1 MKRTAVPPSQT
12 NYDILDVPANAP
24 AERIKESYH
33 VFASIWHPDRFAQ
46 GSKQHQLATR
56 KLRELNAAYEVLRDP
71 ARRAAYD
78 RRLIEERRV
87 SGVYW
92 TLRAQGQYGPPT
104 GSTNRAAML
113 AYACGLVT
121 GITVLLVPAY
131 RRDRFVRFHAWQS
144 VLLSIITY
152 LGIVLGPLVGLHRPI
167 YWLLWMTGFAV
178 CSIFLMKRAYY
189 NEPYQLPVLGA
200 LAVRSAGLE
209 PQPEPDASAE
219 TAESREHVF

>member
-1 MKRTAVPPSQT
+1 MPPSQT
-12 NYDILDVPANAP
+12 YYDILDVPANAP

-33 VFASIWHPDRFAQ
+33 VIASIWHPDRFAQ

-78 RRLIEERRV
+78 RRLVEERRV

-92 TLRAQGQYGPPT
+92 ALRAQGQYGPPA
-104 GSTNRAAML
+104 GPTNRAAVL
-113 AYACGLVT
+113 AYVCGLVT
-121 GITVLLVPAY
+121 GIALLVAPG
-131 RRDRFVRFHAWQS
+131 RRHDRFVHFHAWQS
-144 VLLSIITY
+144 TY
-152 LGIVLGPLVGLHRPI
+152 LSLAAYLGVLLGPLLGLHRPI

-189 NEPYQLPVLGA
+189 NEPYELPLLGP
-200 LAVRSAGLE
+200 LARHSAGLE
-209 PQPEPDASAE
+209 PQPEGDVAVH
-219 TAESREHVF
+219 TAESRQHVV

>member
-1 MKRTAVPPSQT
+1 MPPSQT
-12 NYDILDVPANAP
+12 YYEILDVPANAP

-33 VFASIWHPDRFAQ
+33 VIASIWHPDRFAPD
-46 GSKQHQLATR
+46 SKQHQLATR

-78 RRLIEERRV
+78 RRLVEERRV

-92 TLRAQGQYGPPT
+92 TLRVQGQYGPPG

-113 AYACGLVT
+113 AYACGLLT
-121 GITVLLVPAY
+121 GIALLVSPGH
-131 RRDRFVRFHAWQS
+131 RRDRFVHFHAWQS
-144 VLLSIITY
+144 TYLSLVTY
-152 LGIVLGPLVGLHRPI
+152 LGVLLGPLAGLHRPI

-189 NEPYQLPVLGA
+189 NEPYELPLVGA
-200 LAVRSAGLE
+200 LARHSAGLE
-209 PQPEPDASAE
+209 PQPEEEVAVDA
-219 TAESREHVF
+219 AESHQRVV

>member
-1 MKRTAVPPSQT
+1 MPPSQT
-12 NYDILDVPANAP
+12 YYETLDVPANAP

-33 VFASIWHPDRFAQ
+33 IIASIWHPDRFAQ

-78 RRLIEERRV
+78 RRLVEERRV

-92 TLRAQGQYGPPT
+92 TLRAQGQYGPPS

-113 AYACGLVT
+113 AYACGPVT
-121 GITVLLVPAY
+121 GITLLLVST
-131 RRDRFVRFHAWQS
+131 RRHDRFVRFHAWQS
-144 VLLSIITY
+144 TFLSIAAY
-152 LGIVLGPLVGLHRPI
+152 LGIVLGPLMGLHRPI
-167 YWLLWMTGFAV
+167 YWLLWMTGFAA

-189 NEPYQLPVLGA
+189 NEPYRLPVLGTIA
-200 LAVRSAGLE
+200 LRSAGLE
-209 PQPEPDASAE
+209 AQADAGVSVE
-219 TAESREHVF
+219 TAESREHVL